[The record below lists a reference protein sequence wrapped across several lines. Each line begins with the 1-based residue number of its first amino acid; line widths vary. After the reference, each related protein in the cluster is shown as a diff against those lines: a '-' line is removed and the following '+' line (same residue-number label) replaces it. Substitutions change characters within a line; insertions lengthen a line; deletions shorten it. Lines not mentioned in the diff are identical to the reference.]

1 MTLTCKQINLWGK
14 TDFGCETLMLYLTVV
29 ILNYSKFDYFVRYYC
44 RKTLQYIITLH
55 IIL

>member
-14 TDFGCETLMLYLTVV
+14 TDFGNVTLMLYLTVV

-44 RKTLQYIITLH
+44 RKILQYIITLH
-55 IIL
+55 IL